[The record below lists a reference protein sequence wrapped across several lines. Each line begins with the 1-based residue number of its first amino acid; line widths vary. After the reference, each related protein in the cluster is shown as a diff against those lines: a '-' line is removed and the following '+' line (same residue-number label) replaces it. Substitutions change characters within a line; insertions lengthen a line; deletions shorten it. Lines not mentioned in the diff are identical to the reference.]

1 MQPLRRRKHLD
12 VLQDR
17 ITQNQPRR
25 SPPAILQ
32 VRRIPWSIAAATRRE
47 ITDLS
52 RRNTLTRS
60 DCLTSVVSLLRMR
73 PTAPTTS
80 RTSGLM
86 LLPAPSA
93 TTAPISSLPKGAQAA
108 VLMGD
113 PSKAGEVIV
122 RRLKFPANYQIPPH
136 THPYAENITVI
147 SSSVGFGMGEKLEK
161 KGELT
166 QAGAFHAQ
174 PARHPHYIW
183 TGNEEA
189 IIQVQFTSSGGASI
203 DYINPT
209 DD

>member
-1 MQPLRRRKHLD
+1 MKKEVMTAALVAFSSAAMSQEK
-12 VLQDR
+12 
-17 ITQNQPRR
+17 
-25 SPPAILQ
+25 AIL
-32 VRRIPWSIAAATRRE
+32 VIPDA
-47 ITDLS
+47 
-52 RRNTLTRS
+52 LTWRDS
-60 DCLTSVVSLLRMR
+60 
-73 PTAPTTS
+73 PT
-80 RTSGLM
+80 
-86 LLPAPSA
+86 
-93 TTAPISSLPKGAQAA
+93 LPKGAQAA

-209 DD
+209 DDPRKK